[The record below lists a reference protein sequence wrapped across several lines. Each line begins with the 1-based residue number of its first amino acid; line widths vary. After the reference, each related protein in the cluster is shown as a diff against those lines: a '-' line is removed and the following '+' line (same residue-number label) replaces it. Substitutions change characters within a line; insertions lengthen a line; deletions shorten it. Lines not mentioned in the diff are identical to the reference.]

1 MQNTQNTPPS
11 VIDYPLP
18 RAAAR
23 LPYREGALSLK
34 EVPKRMAIIG
44 GGIIGLELGSVWCRL
59 GSEVTVIEFA
69 KDICPPMDAQ
79 IRKTFQRSL
88 KKQGI
93 NFMMQK
99 KVTSAKKTP
108 TGVKLTVE
116 PSAGKGGGALAAPSS
131 FFFFLELVSK
141 FQKRQPCKAFTPD
154 CFSFALMLSHLIPS
168 YFEMKATSTITRS
181 LRTYT

>member
-1 MQNTQNTPPS
+1 MQNTQITPPS
-11 VIDYPLP
+11 VIDSPLP

-131 FFFFLELVSK
+131 FVFFWSLFQNFKKGNLVKPLHPTAFLL
-141 FQKRQPCKAFTPD
+141 P
-154 CFSFALMLSHLIPS
+154 
-168 YFEMKATSTITRS
+168 
-181 LRTYT
+181 